1 MKPLWK
7 RPVGRESGLPLASGA
22 SDRGNAPAGALAERA
37 IKSQPM
43 GIDGRAM
50 SAGDFVSYI
59 EGLQMPAPL
68 PTRIFLHHTW
78 KPTRESWQG
87 STTIYGMKRYY
98 EQQRWRD
105 ERGRLREG
113 WTAGPHLFVA
123 DDGIWLFSDIRYDG
137 VGVIGHNTGTRHLEM
152 VGNYDDER
160 PSGATLDNTIAAL
173 GILFVKLGLDI
184 ANLSFHRDYS
194 TKTCPGRAITKE
206 WIIPQVATWIEGYRT
221 SKEPAP
227 APDTTF
233 DTLKTA
239 LTAMVR
245 RQLVPGNTETLMA
258 RDAERRHLL
267 GPLTYQ
273 LPMEIDGL
281 AYLVQ
286 IYAEGLMVRSDK
298 SGQVLSLAEIETSLS
313 GKPRTAS
320 TELAEPAG

>member
-1 MKPLWK
+1 MRSHWK
-7 RPVGRESGLPLASGA
+7 RTRQGDLHPASGA
-22 SDRGNAPAGALAERA
+22 SRPADAPVELLAERA
-37 IKSQPM
+37 AKSRPM
-43 GIDGRAM
+43 EIDGRVM
-50 SAGDFVSYI
+50 SKGDFVSYI

-68 PTRIFLHHTW
+68 PTRVFLHHTW

-87 STTIYGMKRYY
+87 SSTIYGMKRYY

-105 ERGRLREG
+105 ESGRLREG

-123 DDGIWLFSDIRYDG
+123 DDGVWLFSDIRYDG
-137 VGVIGHNTGTRHLEM
+137 VGAIGHNTGTRHLEM
-152 VGNYDDER
+152 VGNYDEER

-194 TKTCPGRAITKE
+194 TKTCPGRAVTKE
-206 WIIPQVATWIEGYRT
+206 WIIPQVATWIENYCR
-221 SKEPAP
+221 SKQPAP
-227 APDTTF
+227 APDTAF
-233 DTLKTA
+233 DTLKVA
-239 LTAMVR
+239 LTAMIK

-273 LPMEIDGL
+273 LPMEIDGQ

-286 IYAEGLMVRSDK
+286 IYAESLMVRSDK
-298 SGQVLSLAEIETSLS
+298 SGQVLSLAEMEKLLS
-313 GKPRTAS
+313 GMPRKA
-320 TELAEPAG
+320 